1 MGHNSTDRRP
11 QLDSVVENSSSTM
24 VWKLLTLLV
33 LVSPGEMQ
41 ASPVPD
47 QQAKPED
54 RVFDQ
59 SAVLRALHDN
69 MENRQ
74 VGDDFFNAMWANAD
88 VPAWNPS
95 KRQVSDAFFNA
106 MWANADVP
114 AFNPSNRQIAVLRAL
129 YDNMENRQVGDDFFN
144 AMWANADVPAFN
156 PSN

>member
-1 MGHNSTDRRP
+1 MGHYSTDKRP

-59 SAVLRALHDN
+59 SAVLRALYDN
-69 MENRQ
+69 MKNRQ

-88 VPAWNPS
+88 I
-95 KRQVSDAFFNA
+95 
-106 MWANADVP
+106 P
-114 AFNPSNRQIAVLRAL
+114 AFNPSNRQVA
-129 YDNMENRQVGDDFFN
+129 DPNRQI
-144 AMWANADVPAFN
+144 ADPNRQIADPN
-156 PSN
+156 RQIAEPSQQ

>member
-33 LVSPGEMQ
+33 LVSLGQMQ
-41 ASPVPD
+41 AIPVPD

-59 SAVLRALHDN
+59 SAVLRALYDN
-69 MENRQ
+69 MKNRQVGDDFFNAMWANADIPAFNPSNRQ

-95 KRQVSDAFFNA
+95 
-106 MWANADVP
+106 
-114 AFNPSNRQIAVLRAL
+114 
-129 YDNMENRQVGDDFFN
+129 NRQVGDDFFN
-144 AMWANADVPAFN
+144 AMWANADIPAFN
-156 PSN
+156 PSNRQIA